1 MVRISSIMVRTG
13 RGNSVISLT
22 LLCLLDILPIS
33 DEYGVT
39 GLALL
44 MSRLGHRHVTILC
57 I

>member
-1 MVRISSIMVRTG
+1 MAAPLSPANKQLLIIPTLKYIFS
-13 RGNSVISLT
+13 NLCVILMNLGS
-22 LLCLLDILPIS
+22 
-33 DEYGVT
+33 VT